1 MAKKV
6 NEPTE
11 LKRYNEFKQKNPDT
25 ILLIRVGDLYETFSA
40 DAKKVSEILDLPV
53 HCDTKGKLKGVD
65 RVGFPHDRLDVYLS
79 ELVRAG
85 IRVAICEKIESPNK
99 KQTEV
104 KVMETISPNQA
115 PSNSKNDIKAGKSEI
130 DNATRTEKAPQFV
143 TVNGDKIT
151 HGHIFQH
158 AEKEAWLFS
167 VRVNGKQLPAVQ
179 LSTEESQRF
188 SNLSHENRIADAVR
202 ELMGKYYPS
211 KLERHLS
218 KEEFTNGV
226 TLSDGRKIDKFN
238 VYKENNPDM
247 KGYGKWHFYVDVG
260 GVKMSQVGDRDS
272 LNAYFDKS
280 RTPAQIT
287 EKMFGEKLHL
297 ASAYKSYVLPDGV
310 KDIRIAKSDGK
321 QWCISAEIDGVRTP
335 KRNLSY
341 DDGVSFFSTH
351 TATKEQLA
359 AKYLTKDINEIRNQR
374 EHVSNSMKI

>member
-11 LKRYNEFKQKNPDT
+11 LKRYNELKQKYPDT

-40 DAKKVSEILDLPV
+40 DAKKVSEILDLPA
-53 HCDTKGKLKGVD
+53 HCDAKGKLKGVD
-65 RVGFPHDRLDVYLS
+65 RVGFPTDNLDVYLP

-104 KVMETISPNQA
+104 KEIEPISPQQA
-115 PSNSKNDIKAGKSEI
+115 PSDSRNDVK
-130 DNATRTEKAPQFV
+130 TEKAPQFV

-158 AEKEAWLFS
+158 AEKEAWLFY

-179 LSTEESQRF
+179 ISAKDAQRF
-188 SNLSHENRIADAVR
+188 IKVSQEFSTASAVM
-202 ELMGKYYPS
+202 EIMGKYYPT
-211 KLERHLS
+211 KLMRHLS
-218 KEEFTNGV
+218 KKEFINGM
-226 TLSDGRKIDKFN
+226 TLSDGRKIDKFK
-238 VYKENNPDM
+238 VYKENNPAK
-247 KGYGKWHFYVDVG
+247 KGYGKWHFFIDVG
-260 GVKMSQVGDRDS
+260 GIKMSKVGDRIS
-272 LNAYFDKS
+272 LNSYFDMAH
-280 RTPAQIT
+280 TPATIA
-287 EKMFGEKLHL
+287 EYLFGEKLHL
-297 ASAYKSYVLPDGV
+297 ASVYSTYFIPDGV

>member
-1 MAKKV
+1 MAKK
-6 NEPTE
+6 EKETPLME
-11 LKRYNEFKQKNPDT
+11 QYKQFSEMKQKHPDAI
-25 ILLIRVGDLYETFSA
+25 ILLRVGDFYECIGK
-40 DAKKVSEILDLPV
+40 DAVTASEILGTTL
-53 HCDTKGKLKGVD
+53 TRRANGKAGHIELT
-65 RVGFPHDRLDVYLS
+65 GFPHHALDTYLPK
-79 ELVRAG
+79 LVRAG
-85 IRVAICEKIESPNK
+85 HRLAICEQLEDPKL
-99 KQTEV
+99 KQRDGMQFKPVEIIT
-104 KVMETISPNQA
+104 TQQ
-115 PSNSKNDIKAGKSEI
+115 KSEVNSEQN
-130 DNATRTEKAPQFV
+130 DKVHREPQFV

-167 VRVNGKQLPAVQ
+167 VRVNGKQLPTVQ
-179 LSTEESQRF
+179 LSAEESQRF
-188 SNLSHENRIADAVR
+188 SNLSHENRTADAVR
-202 ELMGKYYPS
+202 ELMEKYYPS

-287 EKMFGEKLHL
+287 ENLFGEKLHL

-310 KDIRIAKSDGK
+310 KDIRIAKGDGK

-341 DDGVSFFSTH
+341 DDGASFFSTH